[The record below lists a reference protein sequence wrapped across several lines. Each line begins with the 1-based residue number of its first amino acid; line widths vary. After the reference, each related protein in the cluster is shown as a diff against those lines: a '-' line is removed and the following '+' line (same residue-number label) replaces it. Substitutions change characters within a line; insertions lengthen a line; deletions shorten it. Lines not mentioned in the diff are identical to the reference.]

1 MAERSTIHLVS
12 QAHRNRVCDLVMLAP
27 DGYYATIGEPTR
39 TLDQNRLM
47 WPLIKD
53 MRDQIGGIAMYS
65 ADDTKLRF
73 LHALGQ
79 EMRFLPDLEETG
91 MFPVGQ
97 RSSTLGKRQF
107 AALLTLMFAW
117 GDRHGVLW
125 SAPSHMS
132 REECGVVS
140 A

>member
-12 QAHRNRVCDLVMLAP
+12 DRHRNHACERIMAAP
-27 DGYYATIGEPTR
+27 DGWYTTIGEPTR

-47 WPLIKD
+47 WSLIKD
-53 MRDQIGGIAMYS
+53 MRDQIEGMAAYS
-65 ADDTKLRF
+65 ADDTRLRF

-79 EMRFLPDLEETG
+79 EMRFLPDMEETG

-125 SAPSHMS
+125 SARSHMA
-132 REECGVVS
+132 RAECGVMT